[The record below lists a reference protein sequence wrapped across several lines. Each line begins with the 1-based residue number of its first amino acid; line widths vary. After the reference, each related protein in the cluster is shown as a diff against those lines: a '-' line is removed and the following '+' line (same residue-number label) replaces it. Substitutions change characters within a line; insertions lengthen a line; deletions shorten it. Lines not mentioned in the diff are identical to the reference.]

1 MNVPNNNLKVK
12 VWDLGPT
19 RPEAPIAPTAPLEA
33 EFKGAS
39 RVADFA
45 VAQIKFED
53 ALVDYKTALR
63 AYAAARHSVRRHARP
78 GPACVAALALR
89 PVAFTC
95 RGVSG
100 RIQGGRYENLLQV
113 DRIGHSMC
121 LEPTRAAQRKPGPR
135 RGAPYTPPPAA
146 LWRGLFGVSN
156 PRLGQAF

>member
-63 AYAAARHSVRRHARP
+63 AYAAARDEYDRWRRDNGGPVEIEMWIVLAQEAMARDP
-78 GPACVAALALR
+78 H
-89 PVAFTC
+89 
-95 RGVSG
+95 
-100 RIQGGRYENLLQV
+100 RYSDKLPKGQ
-113 DRIGHSMC
+113 
-121 LEPTRAAQRKPGPR
+121 K
-135 RGAPYTPPPAA
+135 PAA
-146 LWRGLFGVSN
+146 FKVAK
-156 PRLGQAF
+156 QAQ

>member
-63 AYAAARHSVRRHARP
+63 AYAAARDEYDRWRRDNGGPVEIEMWIVLAQEAMARDP
-78 GPACVAALALR
+78 H
-89 PVAFTC
+89 
-95 RGVSG
+95 
-100 RIQGGRYENLLQV
+100 RYSDKLPKGQ
-113 DRIGHSMC
+113 
-121 LEPTRAAQRKPGPR
+121 KPGTAHAENER
-135 RGAPYTPPPAA
+135 RAQQRLIEDAVNADKDPHFGKGNIHEAA
-146 LWRGLFGVSN
+146 
-156 PRLGQAF
+156 